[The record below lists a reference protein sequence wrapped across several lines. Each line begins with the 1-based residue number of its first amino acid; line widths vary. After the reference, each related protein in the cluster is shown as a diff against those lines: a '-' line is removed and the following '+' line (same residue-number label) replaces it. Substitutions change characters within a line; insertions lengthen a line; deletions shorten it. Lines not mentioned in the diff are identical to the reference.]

1 MSAETLPINITE
13 GEKGAQITLFLNY
26 LFPYN
31 SFQTLASLDNKHL
44 LLHMVSMGQESKTK
58 LTVLFF
64 IMCLIISQNGLWLA

>member
-13 GEKGAQITLFLNY
+13 GEKGAQSY
-26 LFPYN
+26 LFPCN